1 MNKQERIMGRL
12 EKRSKLE
19 RQRRIQRQQF
29 CQHKLM
35 EEADEETMLELVSE
49 YNKRSYKQTRVHH
62 A

>member
-29 CQHKLM
+29 NQHKLL
-35 EEADEETMLELVSE
+35 EQADEETMLEIISE
-49 YNKRSYKQTRVHH
+49 YNKRAHKQTRVHH

>member
-1 MNKQERIMGRL
+1 MTKQERIMGRL

-29 CQHKLM
+29 SQHKLL
-35 EEADEETMLELVSE
+35 EQADEETMLEIVSE
-49 YNKRSYKQTRVHH
+49 YKKRAYKQTRVHH